1 MYNIKYIIEK
11 LGTDYGGWLIPKNIS
26 LNENSIVYSGGAGED
41 ISFDLKLQDKYNC
54 WIIIIDP
61 TKRAIKH
68 YEEVKL
74 FYKDNN
80 FKFTGNIQ
88 KDYIK
93 NIKNLNLDF
102 NKIIFLDIGLYNKK
116 DLLKFY
122 KQDNSNYV
130 SQSLE
135 NNMFGKNYDLV
146 KVDTIQN
153 IMNELNHNTI
163 DLLKL
168 DIEGSECD
176 VLDKM
181 LDDNILPKY
190 LCIEF
195 DLLIKNKDFNK
206 KTEKIGKRL
215 QIFGY
220 KILKNDNLNITYE
233 LVKN

>member
-1 MYNIKYIIEK
+1 MEK
-11 LGTDYGGWLIPKNIS
+11 LGTDYGGWLIPKKIS
-26 LNENSIVYSGGAGED
+26 LNEDSIVYSGGAGED

-68 YEEVKL
+68 YEEVKK
-74 FYKDNN
+74 FYNDNN

-88 KDYIK
+88 KDYIQ
-93 NIKNLNLDF
+93 NIKNLNINF
-102 NKIIFLDIGLYNKK
+102 NKIIFLDMGLYNKK

-122 KQDNSNYV
+122 KQDNPNYV

-135 NNMFGKNYDLV
+135 NNMFGNNYDVV
-146 KVDTIQN
+146 KVDTIKN
-153 IMNELNHNTI
+153 IMNQLNHNNI

-195 DLLIKNKDFNK
+195 DLLLKNKDFNK

-215 QIFGY
+215 ESFGY
-220 KILKNDNLNITYE
+220 KILKNDNLNITFE
-233 LVKN
+233 LI

>member
-1 MYNIKYIIEK
+1 MEK
-11 LGTDYGGWLIPKNIS
+11 LGTDYGGWWIPKNIS
-26 LNENSIVYSGGAGED
+26 LNEDSIVYSGGAGED

-68 YEEVKL
+68 YEEVKK
-74 FYKDNN
+74 FYNDNN

-88 KDYIK
+88 KDYIQ
-93 NIKNLNLDF
+93 NIKNLNINF
-102 NKIIFLDIGLYNKK
+102 NKIIFLDMGLYNKK

-122 KQDNSNYV
+122 KQDNPNYV

-135 NNMFGKNYDLV
+135 NNMFGNNYDVV
-146 KVDTIQN
+146 KVDTIKN
-153 IMNELNHNTI
+153 IMNQLNHNNI

-195 DLLIKNKDFNK
+195 DLLLKNKDFNK
-206 KTEKIGKRL
+206 KTEKIGVRL
-215 QIFGY
+215 KSFGY
-220 KILKNDNLNITYE
+220 KILKNDNLNITFE
-233 LVKN
+233 LIL

>member
-1 MYNIKYIIEK
+1 MEK
-11 LGTDYGGWLIPKNIS
+11 LGTDYGGWWIPKNIS
-26 LNENSIVYSGGAGED
+26 LNEKSIVYSGGAGED

-54 WIIIIDP
+54 WIFIIDP

-88 KDYIK
+88 KDYIQ
-93 NIKNLNLDF
+93 NIKNLNVNF

-122 KQDNSNYV
+122 KQDNPNYV

-135 NNMFGKNYDLV
+135 NNMFGNNYDIV
-146 KVDTIQN
+146 KVDTIKN
-153 IMNELNHNTI
+153 IMNELNHNNI

-215 QIFGY
+215 ESFGY
-220 KILKNDNLNITYE
+220 KILKNDNFNITFE
-233 LVKN
+233 FIP

>member
-1 MYNIKYIIEK
+1 MEK

-26 LNENSIVYSGGAGED
+26 LNENSILYLGGVGED

-54 WIIIIDP
+54 WIVIIDP
-61 TKRAIKH
+61 TKKAIKH

-88 KDYIK
+88 KDYIQ
-93 NIKNLNLDF
+93 NIKNLNINF
-102 NKIIFLDIGLYNKK
+102 NKIIFLDMGLYNKK

-122 KQDNSNYV
+122 KQDNPNYV

-135 NNMFGKNYDLV
+135 NNMFGNNYDVV
-146 KVDTIQN
+146 KVDTIKN
-153 IMNELNHNTI
+153 IMNQLNHNNI

-195 DLLIKNKDFNK
+195 DLLLKNKDFNK

-215 QIFGY
+215 ESFGY
-220 KILKNDNLNITYE
+220 KILKNDNFNITFE
-233 LVKN
+233 LFSK

>member
-1 MYNIKYIIEK
+1 MEK

-26 LNENSIVYSGGAGED
+26 LNENSILYLGGAGED

-54 WIIIIDP
+54 WIVIIDP
-61 TKRAIKH
+61 TKKAIKH

-88 KDYIK
+88 KDYIQ
-93 NIKNLNLDF
+93 NIKNLNINF
-102 NKIIFLDIGLYNKK
+102 NKIIFLDMGLYNKK

-122 KQDNSNYV
+122 KQDNPNYV

-135 NNMFGKNYDLV
+135 NNMFGINYDIV
-146 KVDTIQN
+146 KVDTIKN
-153 IMNELNHNTI
+153 IMIELNHNNI

-195 DLLIKNKDFNK
+195 DLLLKNKDFNK

-215 QIFGY
+215 ESFGY
-220 KILKNDNLNITYE
+220 KILKNDNFNITFI
-233 LVKN
+233 LVIN

>member
-1 MYNIKYIIEK
+1 MEK

-26 LNENSIVYSGGAGED
+26 LNEHSIVYLGGAGED

-54 WIIIIDP
+54 WIVIIDP
-61 TKRAIKH
+61 TKKAIKH

-88 KDYIK
+88 KDYIQ
-93 NIKNLNLDF
+93 NIKNLNINF
-102 NKIIFLDIGLYNKK
+102 NKIIFLDMGLYNKK

-122 KQDNSNYV
+122 KQDNPNYV

-135 NNMFGKNYDLV
+135 NNMFGINYDIV
-146 KVDTIQN
+146 KVDTIKN
-153 IMNELNHNTI
+153 IMNELNHNNI

-195 DLLIKNKDFNK
+195 DLLLKNKDFNK

-215 QIFGY
+215 ESFGY
-220 KILKNDNLNITYE
+220 KILKNDNFNITFE
-233 LVKN
+233 LFSK

>member
-1 MYNIKYIIEK
+1 MEK
-11 LGTDYGGWLIPKNIS
+11 IGTDYGGWLIPKNIS

-61 TKRAIKH
+61 TKRAVKH
-68 YEEVKL
+68 YEEVQQ
-74 FYKDNN
+74 FYKDKN

-88 KDYIK
+88 KDYIE
-93 NIKNLNLDF
+93 NIKNLNINF
-102 NKIIFLDIGLYNKK
+102 NKIKFLDIGLYNKK

-135 NNMFGKNYDLV
+135 NNMFGNNYDVV
-146 KVDTIQN
+146 KVDTIKN
-153 IMNELNHNTI
+153 IMNELNHNNI

-195 DLLIKNKDFNK
+195 DLLLKKKDFNK
-206 KTEKIGKRL
+206 KTEKIVDRL
-215 QIFGY
+215 ETLGY
-220 KILKNDNLNITYE
+220 KILKNDNLNITFKFI
-233 LVKN
+233 L